1 MIKEDVQGKNSKP
14 DKKEGVSGKNRKRD
28 IIGRCVRQ
36 KQKTG

>member
-14 DKKEGVSGKNRKRD
+14 DEKEGVSGKNRKQD
-28 IIGRCVRQ
+28 KIGRCVRQ